1 MELVLASASPR
12 RREIL
17 EAHGI
22 ACQVLAPVVDEEAL
36 VAAWERTD
44 GKDVGALVTSLALA
58 KAREAQK
65 QVESIV
71 GRFEREQHEALEE
84 LEIFMPPMGLDRSR
98 PSFAAREMPTEF
110 ARQQKMS
117 FRYIL
122 AADTLVYN
130 GHILGKPYSP
140 ERAIAMLMELSG
152 CSHEVY
158 TGVAFLDRLKST
170 KTLLFDVSTVTFQN
184 YDEEA
189 ARAYVVTGEPL
200 DKAGAYAIQGLWGMQ
215 VASIE
220 GDFENI
226 VGLPWH
232 KIEPLLVAQQGV

>member
-65 QVESIV
+65 QVE
-71 GRFEREQHEALEE
+71 A
-84 LEIFMPPMGLDRSR
+84 
-98 PSFAAREMPTEF
+98 
-110 ARQQKMS
+110 
-117 FRYIL
+117 RYIL

-130 GHILGKPYSP
+130 GRILGKPHSP
-140 ERAIAMLMELSG
+140 DRAIAMLMELSG

-158 TGVAFLDRLKST
+158 TGVAFLDRLKNT

-189 ARAYVVTGEPL
+189 ARAYVATGEPL
-200 DKAGAYAIQGLWGMQ
+200 DKAGAYAIQGLWGTQ